1 MGSGQPFVDVQVTGT
16 TTLYGD
22 SGSVSYPITLQA
34 TGRVNVRSSI
44 TKPSGARVFVSDDKA
59 TCVDGVLDTATAD
72 APIDLYARRIDFVP
86 ALTILA
92 DYARPDI
99 QVQYLRADTLGN
111 ATVDVVALSFAP
123 PGMTASPQTYTATQ
137 RSFFID
143 RSTGYVLKI
152 QYTTITDASNLTGLN
167 AEVVFSN
174 YQTFSGV
181 AVPMDQATYVNGK
194 LGIDLAL
201 DSVALNTGMDH
212 SLFAM
217 SCEAN

>member
-167 AEVVFSN
+167 AEVRIPN
-174 YQTFSGV
+174 LNAIRLGV
-181 AVPMDQATYVNGK
+181 GDGHDQGGDAEHNQEQACK
-194 LGIDLAL
+194 
-201 DSVALNTGMDH
+201 
-212 SLFAM
+212 
-217 SCEAN
+217 